1 MARTRTDY
9 IVVHCTATPEG
20 RPFSLEQIRAMHKA
34 RGFSDI
40 GYNEVILLDGTL
52 HPGRAG
58 GVNAVG
64 AHVQGYNSRAFGIS
78 YVGGLD
84 KSGKAKDTRTDQ
96 QKATLLKRL
105 KQLSA
110 LYPKAL
116 IVGHRDLS
124 PDRNHDGVITPDEW
138 IKECPCFSVADT
150 YGPLGLPVKLL
161 GKGKPIVLAAADLDE
176 DDFPADMR
184 A

>member
-1 MARTRTDY
+1 MPRSRTDY

-20 RPFSLEQIRAMHKA
+20 RPISLDNLRAMHKA

-52 HPGRAG
+52 KPGRAG
-58 GVNAVG
+58 GINAVG
-64 AHVQGYNSRAFGIS
+64 AHVQGFNSRAFGIS

-84 KSGKAKDTRTDQ
+84 VSGKPKDTRTDT

-105 KQLSA
+105 KELA
-110 LYPKAL
+110 EIYPNAIIL
-116 IVGHRDLS
+116 GHRDLS

-138 IKECPCFSVADT
+138 IKECPCFDVAKF
-150 YGPLGLPVKLL
+150 YGPLGLPVLT
-161 GKGKPIVLAAADLDE
+161 GKKKVIVAAADLDATA
-176 DDFPADMR
+176 FPPEMTA
-184 A
+184 